1 MVFLIYVKKSHLWKN
16 RSGEKGS
23 NPLIIST
30 FAPRNVYVA
39 LAVGYQHAEKEEL
52 ECIFFLCVRL
62 RQPRK
67 LHKERNFFYTLLII
81 KRNARIN
88 WKKNRNDIRVQC
100 RR

>member
-30 FAPRNVYVA
+30 FAPRYVYVA

-62 RQPRK
+62 CQKQKSAQRK
-67 LHKERNFFYTLLII
+67 KFFYIHY
-81 KRNARIN
+81 
-88 WKKNRNDIRVQC
+88 
-100 RR
+100 